1 VAAALAE
8 TLSSQLDLALLR
20 AFELRRGGE
29 RIRLPLST
37 QRLVALLAL
46 RNRPLHRLHVA
57 GTLWLDASEERAGAS
72 LRTAVWRLRRLD
84 RNLLETTPTH
94 IGLGSS
100 VTVDVHETIEQ
111 AQRLLD
117 PDAEC
122 DGADLLTD
130 RLSAELLPDW
140 YDDWVLLEQ
149 ERFRQVRLHAL
160 EALCERLTKARRFGA
175 AVEAGVAAVAAEP
188 LRESA
193 QRVLMSAYIAEGNTC
208 EAIRQYCTYRRTLR
222 KELGL
227 EPSQLVRDLLNAI
240 PDTALAHAGV

>member
-1 VAAALAE
+1 VAGALAE
-8 TLSSQLDLALLR
+8 ALSSKLDLALLR

-29 RIRLPLST
+29 RVRLPLST

-57 GTLWLDASEERAGAS
+57 GTLWLDASEERAAS
-72 LRTAVWRLRRLD
+72 NLRTAVWRVRRLD
-84 RNLLETTPTH
+84 RNLVETTPTH
-94 IGLGSS
+94 IGLGSQ
-100 VTVDVHETIEQ
+100 VNVDVHETLDQ

-117 PDAEC
+117 PQAEC
-122 DGADLLTD
+122 GSPDLVTD
-130 RLSAELLPDW
+130 LSAELLPDW

-149 ERFRQVRLHAL
+149 ERFRQLRMHAL
-160 EALCERLTKARRFGA
+160 EALCERLTAAGRFGA

-193 QRVLMSAYIAEGNTC
+193 QRVLMSAYIAEGNAC
-208 EAIRQYCTYRRTLR
+208 EAIRQYCAYRHTLG
-222 KELGL
+222 KDLGL

-240 PDTALAHAGV
+240 PEAALKHAGV